1 MSRIRITIDRV
12 ALQGFDPAERTA
24 LVEGLKSELTRV
36 LSNPQ
41 SRAAFR
47 SRRTPVIRLAGFQRQ
62 SGPSGSRAVGS
73 AVARAVGRS
82 VKP

>member
-36 LSNPQ
+36 LSNPA
-41 SRAAFR
+41 SRATFR
-47 SRRTPVIRLAGFQRQ
+47 SRRTPVIRLAGLQRQ
-62 SGPSGSRAVGS
+62 QGPSGSRAVGS